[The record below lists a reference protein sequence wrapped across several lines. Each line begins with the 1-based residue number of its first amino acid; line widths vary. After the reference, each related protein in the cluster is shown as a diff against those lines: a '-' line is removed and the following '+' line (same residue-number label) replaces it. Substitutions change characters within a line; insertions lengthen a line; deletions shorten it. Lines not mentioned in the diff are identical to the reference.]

1 MAKALNYNL
10 NFKANTKEAE
20 SSLKQL
26 QTQLEALYNN
36 PLKFNTASLKQ
47 AKSEIQSLSR
57 MLNASTNSAGK
68 LNLGNFNTELK
79 KAGMSVEQISKQMLN
94 FGKEGQQAFASFAKS
109 VATAQQP
116 IKQTSKMVEELWVT
130 MKNTIR
136 WQVTTMALG
145 GFTGAISDAVS
156 YAHQLDSALR
166 DIRIVSGESA
176 ESMEQFAI
184 DASKAAKRLSST
196 TKDYAEGALIYYQQ
210 GI

>member
-1 MAKALNYNL
+1 MRP
-10 NFKANTKEAE
+10 
-20 SSLKQL
+20 
-26 QTQLEALYNN
+26 LE
-36 PLKFNTASLKQ
+36 
-47 AKSEIQSLSR
+47 
-57 MLNASTNSAGK
+57 MSAD
-68 LNLGNFNTELK
+68 LNTELK

-116 IKQTSKMVEELWVT
+116 IKQTSKMLDELWVT

-136 WQVTTMALG
+136 WQLTASALG